1 MNLSSAILST
11 LAYHDIFDYPLESS
25 EIFDLLIKKKSG
37 KESIARGL
45 ERLRVA
51 GKVSGNN
58 ERFFLKGRRK
68 IVRVRKL
75 RIKYSLKKLKRAVF
89 FAKLLKIIPTVKLV
103 AISGAL
109 AMRNS
114 SKGDDIDL
122 VIITSKGLLW
132 TTRFLAN
139 LLLLPFK
146 RDSAG
151 QKISDR
157 ACLNMFLDESD
168 LSIKER
174 NIYTAHEICQ
184 MKLLWDRNGTYRKFI
199 RANSWIRKYLPNWEP
214 SVERLMTNDKRKKRH
229 EALDFRRFALV
240 IEPLEAL
247 AKWGQL
253 WYMRNKLTTERIS
266 STQLFFHPKDTQAWV
281 IAEYRKRLKK
291 LNIANP

>member
-1 MNLSSAILST
+1 MNVVSSILST
-11 LAYHDIFDYPLESS
+11 LAYHDIFDYPLDLS
-25 EIFDLLIKKKSG
+25 EIFDLLVKKKSG
-37 KESIARGL
+37 KESVKSEL
-45 ERLRVA
+45 ENLREI
-51 GKVSGNN
+51 GKVGESY
-58 ERFFLKGRRK
+58 RYYFLKSRQK
-68 IVRVRKL
+68 IVRMRKL
-75 RIKYSLKKLKRAVF
+75 RTKYSEAKLKRAAF
-89 FAKLLKIIPTVKLV
+89 FAKLLRIIPTVKLV

-122 VIITSKGLLW
+122 VIITSKGFLW

-139 LLLLPFK
+139 MMLLPFK
-146 RDSAG
+146 RDPAG
-151 QKISDR
+151 QKIADR
-157 ACLNMFLDESD
+157 ACLNMFRDESD

-266 STQLFFHPKDTQAWV
+266 STQLFFHPEDTQSWV
-281 IAEYRKRLKK
+281 IAEYQKGLKK
-291 LNIANP
+291 LNIADP